1 MKRLL
6 RLALIGVLALI
17 AFEALKPEPWL
28 AARLKGDEWP
38 RALLALGFT
47 ALVGATVISAF
58 RGRLLGALGAAML
71 WTGLGFALVAG
82 HAYRDEIRAIGER
95 IWADLVPGNPVAV
108 ETSSGEKAVEIRR
121 AANGYFAL
129 NADVNGASVPML
141 VDTGATHVTLT
152 YEAAEAA
159 GLDLRSLRFD
169 VPVATANGVAR
180 AAAVTLD
187 RVSVGPIARRRLRA
201 LVVPRGALNRSLLGM
216 NFLETLASYEVKGR
230 VFTMRSKS

>member
-6 RLALIGVLALI
+6 LLIVIGALALF
-17 AFEALKPEPWL
+17 AFEALKLEPRFM
-28 AARLKGDEWP
+28 ARLAGTDWP
-38 RALLALGFT
+38 RALAALGFT
-47 ALVGATVISAF
+47 VLVGASVVSAF
-58 RGRLLGALGAAML
+58 RGRFFAALGAAAL
-71 WTGLGFALVAG
+71 WAGLGFVLLAG
-82 HAYRDEIRAIGER
+82 HAYRDEIRAVGER
-95 IWADLVPGNPVAV
+95 IWADLVPGNPVEV
-108 ETSSGEKAVEIRR
+108 RTSPGEKAVEIHR

-129 NADVNGASVPML
+129 NAKVNGAPVSML

-169 VPVATANGVAR
+169 VPVATANGLAR

-187 RVSVGPIARRRLRA
+187 SVSVGPIARRRLRA

-216 NFLETLASYEVKGR
+216 NFLETLASYEVRGR